1 MVGDNKLTDRQRRF
15 VEEYLVDCN
24 AARAA
29 VRAGYSPNAAEKA
42 GYRLKKIPAVREA
55 LDAAFEVKRQG
66 AEVDR
71 ERIIRELAR
80 IAFAD
85 ISEFAAWDER
95 GLSFKEASV
104 LTPEQTACVAEV
116 AESGT
121 GGTKKLRIKLHSKT
135 KAIEALCRL
144 LGLYDEKGK
153 AAGDRIFNII
163 TKAPAPPQSPGAGG
177 QGQAPLAAKPQGEA
191 GEEANERI
199 KGKMAPA
206 LSAGARPGR

>member
-1 MVGDNKLTDRQRRF
+1 MAGDSRLTDRQRRF

-29 VRAGYSPNAAEKA
+29 ARAGYSPKGAEKT
-42 GYRLKKIPAVREA
+42 GYRLKKVPAVREA

-66 AEVDR
+66 TEVDR

-85 ISEFAAWDER
+85 ISEFAVWDEQ
-95 GLSFKEASV
+95 GLTFKEAAV
-104 LTPEQTACVAEV
+104 LSTEQTACVAEV
-116 AESGT
+116 AESGS

-153 AAGDRIFNII
+153 AAGNKIFNII
-163 TKAPAPPQSPGAGG
+163 TKVPAPPPPGDA
-177 QGQAPLAAKPQGEA
+177 
-191 GEEANERI
+191 
-199 KGKMAPA
+199 
-206 LSAGARPGR
+206 

>member
-1 MVGDNKLTDRQRRF
+1 MPGGDKLTDRQRRF

-29 VRAGYSPNAAEKA
+29 VRAGYSPKGAEKT
-42 GYRLKKIPAVREA
+42 GYRLKKVPAVRVA
-55 LDAAFEVKRQG
+55 LEAAFEVKRQG

-85 ISEFAAWDER
+85 ISEIAAWDEQ
-95 GLSFKEASV
+95 GLSFKEAAALS
-104 LTPEQTACVAEV
+104 PEQTACVAEV

-121 GGTKKLRIKLHSKT
+121 GGAKKLRIKLHSKT

-153 AAGDRIFNII
+153 AAGDRVFNII
-163 TKAPAPPQSPGAGG
+163 TRVPAPPKRLDSDGHGRASMGAEP
-177 QGQAPLAAKPQGEA
+177 QASSE
-191 GEEANERI
+191 
-199 KGKMAPA
+199 
-206 LSAGARPGR
+206 